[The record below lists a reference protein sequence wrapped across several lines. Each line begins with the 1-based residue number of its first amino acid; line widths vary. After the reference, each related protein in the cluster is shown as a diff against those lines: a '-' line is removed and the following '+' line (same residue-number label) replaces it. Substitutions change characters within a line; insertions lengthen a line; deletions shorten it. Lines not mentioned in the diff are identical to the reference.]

1 MPVRA
6 FLFIYTIIMVAAGG
20 LTLGLVP
27 RALKDLGQERQRL
40 QLDLPGASFE
50 RVLEAG
56 YRLNTF
62 LLLVEIAYYYLLLT
76 YAGPGWQFRY
86 GSFAFGVIHVIYLI
100 SGRFEKRRLTSVSA
114 RTSVARLILWV
125 TASLTTVELF
135 FLLWVGLLLLNPPV
149 E

>member
-1 MPVRA
+1 M
-6 FLFIYTIIMVAAGG
+6 FIYTIVMIAAGG

-27 RALKDLGQERQRL
+27 RALKDLGRERQKL

-86 GSFAFGVIHVIYLI
+86 GGFAFGVIHVIYLI
-100 SGRFEKRRLTSVSA
+100 NGRFEKRRLASGTT
-114 RTSVARLILWV
+114 RTGVAQLVLWA
-125 TASLTTVELF
+125 TAGLTVLELS
-135 FLLWVGLLLLNPPV
+135 FLLWVGFLLLNPPV